1 MKRKKPGE
9 AARSFLKD
17 VRNSARRIEALEM
30 RREFLRSV
38 VFPGAIRYKTD
49 LVQESAP
56 DDRMAKYMA
65 DIEAL
70 HDDIRRIA
78 HEARCDRKIA
88 EEVLDDIEDY
98 AQRRVLE
105 LYYLTTYPTYEEIG
119 KTHLVVSGR
128 CNRSW
133 PDVAREMR
141 MHIRHVHAIHR
152 AALITFEEVSYLPEE
167 LYWMP
172 D

>member
-9 AARSFLKD
+9 AARSFLKG

-49 LVQESAP
+49 IVQESAP
-56 DDRMAKYMA
+56 DDQMAKRMA
-65 DIEAL
+65 DVEAL

-88 EEVLDDIEDY
+88 EEVIEDLEDHT
-98 AQRRVLE
+98 QRRVLE
-105 LYYLTTYPTYEEIG
+105 LYYLTTYPTYEEFG
-119 KTHLVVSGR
+119 KTHLGMTGR
-128 CNRSW
+128 CNLSW

-152 AALITFEEVSYLPEE
+152 EALIAFEEASYLPEE
-167 LYWMP
+167 WYWMR